1 MPLDKP
7 LATSTLKMIKRGRSA
22 GRERID
28 ASLCKTRQAGRKKGT
43 LPCHNGCACM
53 STKMMLDVLSLN
65 ASVDSKHASKRTH
78 ADHVKGP
85 RDKTR
90 PPGRKKDLSYIMPRV
105 RLRGG
110 LKPQST
116 RRTCCDEGSDMS
128 GNLLVSTVRL
138 HVNYLVSRCVPEHN
152 ATQSN
157 ADCAH

>member
-53 STKMMLDVLSLN
+53 STKMMLDVLSFN
-65 ASVDSKHASKRTH
+65 ANVDSKHASKRTH

-90 PPGRKKDLSYIMPRV
+90 PPGRKKDLSYIMPTSELLDVSSFFLCTFCCRFQPCV
-105 RLRGG
+105 HLD
-110 LKPQST
+110 KPW
-116 RRTCCDEGSDMS
+116 
-128 GNLLVSTVRL
+128 
-138 HVNYLVSRCVPEHN
+138 
-152 ATQSN
+152 ATQGLVVACQ
-157 ADCAH
+157 ADVCL